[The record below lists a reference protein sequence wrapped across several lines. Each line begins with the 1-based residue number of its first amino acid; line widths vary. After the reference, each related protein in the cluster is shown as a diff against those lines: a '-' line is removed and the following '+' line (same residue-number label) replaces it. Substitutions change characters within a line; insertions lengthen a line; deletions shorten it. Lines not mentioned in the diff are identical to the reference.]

1 MPLCP
6 RTWDLNSNC
15 AEMTHFV
22 LIESVVTISMC
33 GLTTNLPGHPLFKK
47 LHEIPA
53 LVDHLMVIVFMLH
66 SCALPLPS
74 FPVSH
79 PNLQVRP
86 RHPTLCGFNERG
98 TGPPWEPPACACPQT
113 QTRKPSNCHHTC
125 VSQTQGNPQT
135 AVANNPQT
143 TPKIQGLRL
152 RKDPMGS
159 KQWPTLERI
168 RTGQTEHSL
177 LPVSTQGVLH
187 SLRASLPHLR
197 FLQRNEQNFRT
208 GAFTRGCIINGVP
221 LHSRPVMPGRTRT
234 RDTLC
239 RRRPPHW

>member
-1 MPLCP
+1 V
-6 RTWDLNSNC
+6 RID
-15 AEMTHFV
+15 H
-22 LIESVVTISMC
+22 ESSR
-33 GLTTNLPGHPLFKK
+33 HPLFKK

-79 PNLQVRP
+79 PNLLVRP
-86 RHPTLCGFNERG
+86 RHPTTLCGFNERG

-113 QTRKPSNCHHTC
+113 QTRKPSNCHHACASKTP
-125 VSQTQGNPQT
+125 GNPQT

-152 RKDPMGS
+152 RKDSMGS
-159 KQWPTLERI
+159 KQWPTRERI

-177 LPVSTQGVLH
+177 LPVSY
-187 SLRASLPHLR
+187 A
-197 FLQRNEQNFRT
+197 
-208 GAFTRGCIINGVP
+208 
-221 LHSRPVMPGRTRT
+221 
-234 RDTLC
+234 
-239 RRRPPHW
+239 RRPPPAEGLIASPEFPSGERAEFPDRGVHLRLHCQRRSAAFPSSDSASKPHPRHALPQTTQHW